1 MLSLSLSGVSIQI
14 FYLDLTLTFYV
25 YIEVNITKLTNIALN
40 MVKSQNVF
48 KHGLLV
54 NVRKVV

>member
-14 FYLDLTLTFYV
+14 FYLDLTFTFYV